1 LSPTDAP
8 GRKTNKE
15 EEVSDMKSKILGLLA
30 VALLSTGTVAIGA
43 TIVDTGPASPADPNL
58 ATGSGHRA
66 GQFTVGGQTT
76 ITSVERWTQV
86 TTSGDAFFQ
95 IYDDANGLPGNPIA
109 GLFSTLAVQQGGVAW
124 VGLSG
129 LNWNLNPG
137 TYWLRLSI
145 WFGNGTPA
153 AFRAPL
159 CDIGDTACLPSPL
172 ALEAGLDQ
180 FNPEVWGPRGA
191 RSGWRID
198 GTTVP
203 EPGTL
208 ALLGLSLAGL
218 GLARRRL
225 AA

>member
-1 LSPTDAP
+1 MNL
-8 GRKTNKE
+8 
-15 EEVSDMKSKILGLLA
+15 KILGLLA
-30 VALLSTGTVAIGA
+30 TALLSTGSVAIGA
-43 TIVDTGPASPADPNL
+43 TIVDTGPATPTNPNDV
-58 ATGSGHRA
+58 TTTGHRA

-76 ITSVERWTQV
+76 ISSVERWTQV

-95 IYDDANGLPGNPIA
+95 IYDDANGLPGNPVA
-109 GLFSTLAVQQGGVAW
+109 GLFSTLAVQQGGATW
-124 VGLSG
+124 IGLSG

-153 AFRAPL
+153 AFRTPI
-159 CDIGDTACLPSPL
+159 CGIGDTACLPSPL

-180 FNPEVWGPRGA
+180 FNPEVWGSRGA
-191 RSGWRID
+191 RSGWRIT

-208 ALLGLSLAGL
+208 ALLGLGLAGL
-218 GLARRRL
+218 GLSRRRR
-225 AA
+225 A